1 VEAHCPRCGAGLA
14 ADAVECPV
22 CAYGE
27 VEEIVILEAQP
38 PGTSRSEPGSPSTIP
53 RVLVAV
59 AFLIVVIVVIAA
71 LR

>member
-1 VEAHCPRCGAGLA
+1 VADCPRCGAGLA
-14 ADAVECPV
+14 ADAAECPV

-38 PGTSRSEPGSPSTIP
+38 PGPLRPEPADPSSLP
-53 RVLVAV
+53 RVLAAV
-59 AFLIVVIVVIAA
+59 AFLIVVIVVIFAA